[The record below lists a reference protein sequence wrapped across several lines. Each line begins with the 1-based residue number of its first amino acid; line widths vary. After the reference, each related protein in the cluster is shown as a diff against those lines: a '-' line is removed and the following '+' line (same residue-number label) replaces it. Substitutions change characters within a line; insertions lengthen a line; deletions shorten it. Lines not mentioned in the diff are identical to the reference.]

1 MPAPTWCLVFDVELG
16 NSEYDSSVVSLVG
29 PFIVV
34 TWQNTNAMSIAS
46 VDVKQSRERGGR
58 CLMLSRIPEGL
69 SRLEQWAES
78 KGEISQEPI

>member
-46 VDVKQSRERGGR
+46 VDVKQS
-58 CLMLSRIPEGL
+58 
-69 SRLEQWAES
+69 
-78 KGEISQEPI
+78 